1 MKGLFNGFNMGI
13 SMFTVIPP
21 FKKVWDEDSG
31 KFMMPVF
38 PFIGLLIGVLWYA
51 ITIILIRFH
60 FKGLLLTGIVLAIP
74 FLLTGFLH
82 LDGFM
87 DVCDALLSRRERE
100 EKLRILKDSTIGAFS
115 VISLVLLLIIQLG
128 AINESLDSSK
138 KILFF
143 ILVPII
149 SRALVG
155 YFLLSEEPIKESY
168 FARLYKK
175 GASKGFEYFLI
186 FIFLVLIIISFFI
199 NIKFVFV
206 PLIIGLCAKYLLYKC
221 KKELGGINGDVAG
234 YIIVLS
240 EFIGLVVLAI
250 A

>member
-1 MKGLFNGFNMGI
+1 MKSLFNGFNMGI

-21 FKKVWDEDSG
+21 FKKVWDENSG

-60 FKGLLLTGIVLAIP
+60 FKGLLLTGIVLAVP

-87 DVCDALLSRRERE
+87 DVCDALLSRREKE
-100 EKLRILKDSTIGAFS
+100 EKLRILKDSTVGAFS
-115 VISLVLLLIIQLG
+115 VISLVFLLIIQFG
-128 AINESLDSSK
+128 AINGSIDNSK
-138 KILFF
+138 KIMFF
-143 ILVPII
+143 ILIPVI
-149 SRALVG
+149 SRSLVG

-168 FARLYKK
+168 FAKLYKK
-175 GASKGFEYFLI
+175 GASKSFEYFLI
-186 FIFLVLIIISFFI
+186 FIFVVLVVISFFI

-206 PLIIGLCAKYLLYKC
+206 PLIMGLCAKYLLYKC

-234 YIIVLS
+234 YIIVFS
-240 EFIGLVVLAI
+240 EFIGLI
-250 A
+250 ALSCV